1 VPPASRLR
9 ARILP
14 LLAVAAV
21 AAAAAEARAQSAP
34 TEDWRIER
42 VDLAEKLADGAA
54 VEVEN
59 RFGDLRVRSGGT
71 GELAV
76 HGVSQRAAGE
86 PALRVELAAAG
97 RGWVVRV
104 VEPDAT
110 QPREGPARRVD
121 LAVAVPADSPLTL
134 RGAGGLV
141 EARGFRAPLSARTST
156 GEIRLRGSGAID
168 ARSERG
174 AIRVAFHPEAPG
186 APSRLETTTGAIEVE
201 LPAGAG
207 AEARLETR
215 GSLTTDY
222 SLTVER
228 VGPLSKRAGAR
239 IGAGGPEIRLT
250 SLTGDLRLLE
260 RPPASR

>member
-1 VPPASRLR
+1 VSPGPRLLLLLLPL
-9 ARILP
+9 ILP
-14 LLAVAAV
+14 LPAGAEAP
-21 AAAAAEARAQSAP
+21 AAAS
-34 TEDWRIER
+34 EDWRIER

-59 RFGDLRVRSGGT
+59 QFGDLRVRVGGA

-76 HGVSQRAAGE
+76 HGVAQRAAGDL
-86 PALRVELAAAG
+86 ALRIELAAAG

-104 VEPDAT
+104 VEPEGAR
-110 QPREGPARRVD
+110 PRAGPARRVD

-134 RGAGGLV
+134 RGASGLV

-156 GEIRLRGSGAID
+156 GEIRLRGSGSVD

-186 APSRLETTTGAIEVE
+186 APSRLETSTGAIEVE
-201 LPAGAG
+201 FPAGAG

-239 IGAGGPEIRLT
+239 LGGGGPEIRLN

-260 RPPASR
+260 RPPAPASR